1 LPAEFQSHD
10 AGIPWADIIAM
21 RNFLVHHYFGID
33 ENAVW
38 AVVAHDLLELKLN
51 VQVILADLDKFA
63 T

>member
-1 LPAEFQSHD
+1 
-10 AGIPWADIIAM
+10 M